1 MEFRKMVLM
10 NIFTGQLW
18 ICRYRDIENRFVD
31 IVGEGEGGK
40 NGENS
45 FETCTLPYVKLDC
58 AMEMCCML
66 QGAQIRCSVT
76 TEKGWMGWD
85 VGGGLR
91 GRGHMYT

>member
-18 ICRYRDIENRFVD
+18 ICMYRAIENRFVD
-31 IVGEGEGGK
+31 TVGEGEGGK

-45 FETCTLPYVKLDC
+45 FETCTLPYVKLDSTV
-58 AMEMCCML
+58 EMCCML

-76 TEKGWMGWD
+76 SERGWMGWD
-85 VGGGLR
+85 VEEV
-91 GRGHMYT
+91 

>member
-45 FETCTLPYVKLDC
+45 FETCTLPYVKLDR